1 MGFEALVGESFETL
15 QTYADGGVTLSGT
28 TLPGCWASQP
38 ALPSFAR
45 SEIVGGKYK
54 LLRPLGGGGMGRVWV
69 AEHTT
74 LQALVAL
81 KFMSPATLQTREARA
96 RFALEARAAAELRSS
111 HVVQVLDYGTSYGAP
126 YIAMELLEGE

>member
-1 MGFEALVGESFETL
+1 MGFEALVGEAFETL
-15 QTYADGGVTLSGT
+15 QTHADGGVTLSGT
-28 TLPGCWASQP
+28 TMPGTALLGTTMLGTGLAPTRECWASQP

-74 LQALVAL
+74 LHALVAL
-81 KFMSPATLQTREARA
+81 KFMSPATLQSCQARA
-96 RFALEARAAAELRSS
+96 RFALE
-111 HVVQVLDYGTSYGAP
+111 
-126 YIAMELLEGE
+126 